1 MSDILKQLWE
11 TGTLSRGIWET
22 VYMTFLSTLI
32 AYIVGL
38 PLGVVL
44 AVTGEGGIRPMRW
57 LNRALGI
64 IVNVFRSIPF
74 IVLMVAMLPVAKAVV
89 GTALGNQYP
98 LVAMAKKELFQIKLL
113 GPLISALGAFPVD
126 RGTADIGAIKT
137 SLKAVKEGKKL
148 LIFPEGGTKH
158 KAGDEAKVG
167 AAMIAARTGAPIV
180 PIYISENKKFRSRV
194 YVVFGDAY
202 IPEKTKSKDGY
213 RAIADD
219 MMRRI
224 YALKEKI

>member
-1 MSDILKQLWE
+1 MKYN
-11 TGTLSRGIWET
+11 R
-22 VYMTFLSTLI
+22 TFQ
-32 AYIVGL
+32 A
-38 PLGVVL
+38 L
-44 AVTGEGGIRPMRW
+44 AIP
-57 LNRALGI
+57 
-64 IVNVFRSIPF
+64 IVNIYDHLKYNYHVIGREKVPDGGC
-74 IVLMVAMLPVAKAVV
+74 VLVANHTQWADPVLI

-180 PIYISENKKFRSRV
+180 PIYISENKKFRSKV

-202 IPEKTKSKDGY
+202 VPEKTKSKDGY

>member
-1 MSDILKQLWE
+1 MKYN
-11 TGTLSRGIWET
+11 R
-22 VYMTFLSTLI
+22 TFQ
-32 AYIVGL
+32 A
-38 PLGVVL
+38 L
-44 AVTGEGGIRPMRW
+44 AIP
-57 LNRALGI
+57 
-64 IVNVFRSIPF
+64 IVNVYDHVIGREKVPDGGC
-74 IVLMVAMLPVAKAVV
+74 VLVANHTQWADPVLV

-180 PIYISENKKFRSRV
+180 PIYISENKKFRSKV

-224 YALKEKI
+224 YALKETI

>member
-1 MSDILKQLWE
+1 MKYN
-11 TGTLSRGIWET
+11 R
-22 VYMTFLSTLI
+22 TFQ
-32 AYIVGL
+32 A
-38 PLGVVL
+38 L
-44 AVTGEGGIRPMRW
+44 AIP
-57 LNRALGI
+57 
-64 IVNVFRSIPF
+64 IVNVYDHLKYNYHVIGREKVPDGGC
-74 IVLMVAMLPVAKAVV
+74 VLVANHTQWADPVLV

-113 GPLISALGAFPVD
+113 GPLISALCAFPVD

-180 PIYISENKKFRSRV
+180 PIYISENKKFRSKV

-224 YALKEKI
+224 YALKETI

>member
-1 MSDILKQLWE
+1 MKYN
-11 TGTLSRGIWET
+11 R
-22 VYMTFLSTLI
+22 TFQ
-32 AYIVGL
+32 A
-38 PLGVVL
+38 L
-44 AVTGEGGIRPMRW
+44 AIP
-57 LNRALGI
+57 
-64 IVNVFRSIPF
+64 IVNVYDHLKYNYHVIGREKVPDGGC
-74 IVLMVAMLPVAKAVV
+74 VLVANHTQWADPVLV

-180 PIYISENKKFRSRV
+180 PIYISVNKKFRSKV

-224 YALKEKI
+224 YALKETI

>member
-1 MSDILKQLWE
+1 MKYN
-11 TGTLSRGIWET
+11 R
-22 VYMTFLSTLI
+22 TFQ
-32 AYIVGL
+32 A
-38 PLGVVL
+38 L
-44 AVTGEGGIRPMRW
+44 AIP
-57 LNRALGI
+57 
-64 IVNVFRSIPF
+64 IVNVYDHLKYNYHVIGREKVPDGGC
-74 IVLMVAMLPVAKAVV
+74 VLVANHTQWADPVLV

-148 LIFPEGGTKH
+148 PIFPEGGTKH

-180 PIYISENKKFRSRV
+180 PIYISENKKFRSKV

-224 YALKEKI
+224 YALKETI

>member
-1 MSDILKQLWE
+1 MKYN
-11 TGTLSRGIWET
+11 R
-22 VYMTFLSTLI
+22 TFQ
-32 AYIVGL
+32 A
-38 PLGVVL
+38 L
-44 AVTGEGGIRPMRW
+44 AIP
-57 LNRALGI
+57 
-64 IVNVFRSIPF
+64 IVNVYDHLKYNYHVIGREKVPDGGC
-74 IVLMVAMLPVAKAVV
+74 VLVANHTQWADPVLV

-180 PIYISENKKFRSRV
+180 PIYISENKKFRSKV
-194 YVVFGDAY
+194 YVAFGDAY

-224 YALKEKI
+224 YALKETI

>member
-1 MSDILKQLWE
+1 MKYNRIFQ
-11 TGTLSRGIWET
+11 
-22 VYMTFLSTLI
+22 
-32 AYIVGL
+32 A
-38 PLGVVL
+38 L
-44 AVTGEGGIRPMRW
+44 AIP
-57 LNRALGI
+57 
-64 IVNVFRSIPF
+64 IVNVYDHLKYNYHVIGREKVPDGGC
-74 IVLMVAMLPVAKAVV
+74 VLVANHTQWADPVLV

-180 PIYISENKKFRSRV
+180 PIYISENKKFRSKV

>member
-1 MSDILKQLWE
+1 MKYN
-11 TGTLSRGIWET
+11 R
-22 VYMTFLSTLI
+22 TFQ
-32 AYIVGL
+32 A
-38 PLGVVL
+38 L
-44 AVTGEGGIRPMRW
+44 AIP
-57 LNRALGI
+57 
-64 IVNVFRSIPF
+64 IVNVYDHLKYNYHVIRREKVPDGGC
-74 IVLMVAMLPVAKAVV
+74 VLVANHTQWADPVLV

-180 PIYISENKKFRSRV
+180 PIYISENKKFRSKV

-224 YALKEKI
+224 YALKETI

>member
-1 MSDILKQLWE
+1 MKYN
-11 TGTLSRGIWET
+11 R
-22 VYMTFLSTLI
+22 TFQ
-32 AYIVGL
+32 A
-38 PLGVVL
+38 L
-44 AVTGEGGIRPMRW
+44 AIP
-57 LNRALGI
+57 
-64 IVNVFRSIPF
+64 IVNVYDHLKYNYHVIGREKVPGGGC
-74 IVLMVAMLPVAKAVV
+74 VLVANHTQWADPVLV

-180 PIYISENKKFRSRV
+180 PIYISENKKFRSKV

-224 YALKEKI
+224 YALKETI

>member
-1 MSDILKQLWE
+1 MKYN
-11 TGTLSRGIWET
+11 R
-22 VYMTFLSTLI
+22 TFQ
-32 AYIVGL
+32 A
-38 PLGVVL
+38 L
-44 AVTGEGGIRPMRW
+44 AIP
-57 LNRALGI
+57 
-64 IVNVFRSIPF
+64 IVNVYDHLKYNYHVIGREKVPDGGC
-74 IVLMVAMLPVAKAVV
+74 VLVANHTQWADPVLV

-113 GPLISALGAFPVD
+113 GPLISVLGAFPVD

-180 PIYISENKKFRSRV
+180 PIYISENKKFRSKV

-224 YALKEKI
+224 YALKETI

>member
-1 MSDILKQLWE
+1 MKYN
-11 TGTLSRGIWET
+11 R
-22 VYMTFLSTLI
+22 TFQ
-32 AYIVGL
+32 A
-38 PLGVVL
+38 L
-44 AVTGEGGIRPMRW
+44 AIP
-57 LNRALGI
+57 
-64 IVNVFRSIPF
+64 IVNVYDHLKYNYHVIGREKVPDGGC
-74 IVLMVAMLPVAKAVV
+74 VLVANHTQWADPVLV

-180 PIYISENKKFRSRV
+180 PIYISENKKFRSKV

-224 YALKEKI
+224 YTLKETI

>member
-1 MSDILKQLWE
+1 MKYN
-11 TGTLSRGIWET
+11 R
-22 VYMTFLSTLI
+22 TFQ
-32 AYIVGL
+32 A
-38 PLGVVL
+38 L
-44 AVTGEGGIRPMRW
+44 AIP
-57 LNRALGI
+57 
-64 IVNVFRSIPF
+64 IVNVYDHLKYNYHVIGREKVPDGGC
-74 IVLMVAMLPVAKAVV
+74 VLVANHTQWADPVLV

-180 PIYISENKKFRSRV
+180 PIYISENTKFRSKV

-224 YALKEKI
+224 YALKETI

>member
-1 MSDILKQLWE
+1 MKYN
-11 TGTLSRGIWET
+11 R
-22 VYMTFLSTLI
+22 TFQ
-32 AYIVGL
+32 A
-38 PLGVVL
+38 L
-44 AVTGEGGIRPMRW
+44 AIP
-57 LNRALGI
+57 
-64 IVNVFRSIPF
+64 IVNVYDHLKYNYHVIGREKVPDGGC
-74 IVLMVAMLPVAKAVV
+74 VLVANHTQWADPVLV

-180 PIYISENKKFRSRV
+180 PIYISENKKFRSKV

-202 IPEKTKSKDGY
+202 VPEKTKSKDGY

>member
-1 MSDILKQLWE
+1 MKYN
-11 TGTLSRGIWET
+11 R
-22 VYMTFLSTLI
+22 TFQ
-32 AYIVGL
+32 A
-38 PLGVVL
+38 L
-44 AVTGEGGIRPMRW
+44 AIP
-57 LNRALGI
+57 
-64 IVNVFRSIPF
+64 IVNVYDHLKYNYHVIGREKVPDGGC
-74 IVLMVAMLPVAKAVV
+74 VLVANHTQWADPVLV

-180 PIYISENKKFRSRV
+180 PIYISENKKFRSKV

>member
-1 MSDILKQLWE
+1 MKYN
-11 TGTLSRGIWET
+11 R
-22 VYMTFLSTLI
+22 TFQ
-32 AYIVGL
+32 A
-38 PLGVVL
+38 L
-44 AVTGEGGIRPMRW
+44 AIP
-57 LNRALGI
+57 
-64 IVNVFRSIPF
+64 IVNVYDHLKYNYHVIGREKVPDGGC
-74 IVLMVAMLPVAKAVV
+74 VLVANHTQWADPVLV

-224 YALKEKI
+224 YALKETI

>member
-1 MSDILKQLWE
+1 MKYN
-11 TGTLSRGIWET
+11 R
-22 VYMTFLSTLI
+22 TFQ
-32 AYIVGL
+32 A
-38 PLGVVL
+38 L
-44 AVTGEGGIRPMRW
+44 AIP
-57 LNRALGI
+57 
-64 IVNVFRSIPF
+64 IVNVYDHLKYNYHVIGREKVPDGGC
-74 IVLMVAMLPVAKAVV
+74 VLVANHTQWADPVLV

-148 LIFPEGGTKH
+148 LIFPEGGTEH

-180 PIYISENKKFRSRV
+180 PIYISENKKFRSKV

>member
-1 MSDILKQLWE
+1 MKYN
-11 TGTLSRGIWET
+11 R
-22 VYMTFLSTLI
+22 TFQ
-32 AYIVGL
+32 A
-38 PLGVVL
+38 L
-44 AVTGEGGIRPMRW
+44 AIP
-57 LNRALGI
+57 
-64 IVNVFRSIPF
+64 IVNVYDHLKYNYHVIGREKVPDGGC
-74 IVLMVAMLPVAKAVV
+74 VLVANHTQWADPVLV

-180 PIYISENKKFRSRV
+180 PIYISENKRFRSKV

>member
-1 MSDILKQLWE
+1 MKYN
-11 TGTLSRGIWET
+11 R
-22 VYMTFLSTLI
+22 TFQ
-32 AYIVGL
+32 A
-38 PLGVVL
+38 L
-44 AVTGEGGIRPMRW
+44 AIP
-57 LNRALGI
+57 
-64 IVNVFRSIPF
+64 IVNVYDHLKYNYHVIGREKVPDGGC
-74 IVLMVAMLPVAKAVV
+74 VLVANHTQWADPVLV

-148 LIFPEGGTKH
+148 LIFPEGGTKN

-180 PIYISENKKFRSRV
+180 PIYISENKKFRSKV

-224 YALKEKI
+224 YALKETI

>member
-1 MSDILKQLWE
+1 MKYN
-11 TGTLSRGIWET
+11 R
-22 VYMTFLSTLI
+22 TFQ
-32 AYIVGL
+32 A
-38 PLGVVL
+38 L
-44 AVTGEGGIRPMRW
+44 AIP
-57 LNRALGI
+57 
-64 IVNVFRSIPF
+64 IVNVYDHLKYNYHVIGREKVPDGGC
-74 IVLMVAMLPVAKAVV
+74 VLVANHTQWADPVLV

-98 LVAMAKKELFQIKLL
+98 LVALAKKELFQIKLL

-180 PIYISENKKFRSRV
+180 PIYISENKKFRSKV

>member
-1 MSDILKQLWE
+1 MKYN
-11 TGTLSRGIWET
+11 R
-22 VYMTFLSTLI
+22 TFQ
-32 AYIVGL
+32 A
-38 PLGVVL
+38 L
-44 AVTGEGGIRPMRW
+44 AIP
-57 LNRALGI
+57 
-64 IVNVFRSIPF
+64 IVNVYDHLKYNYHVIGREKVPDGGC
-74 IVLMVAMLPVAKAVV
+74 APVANHTQWADPVLV

-180 PIYISENKKFRSRV
+180 PIYISENKKFRSKV

-224 YALKEKI
+224 YALKETI

>member
-1 MSDILKQLWE
+1 MKYN
-11 TGTLSRGIWET
+11 R
-22 VYMTFLSTLI
+22 TFQ
-32 AYIVGL
+32 A
-38 PLGVVL
+38 L
-44 AVTGEGGIRPMRW
+44 AIP
-57 LNRALGI
+57 
-64 IVNVFRSIPF
+64 IVNVYDHLNYNYHVIGREKVPDGGC
-74 IVLMVAMLPVAKAVV
+74 VLVANHTQWADPVLV

-180 PIYISENKKFRSRV
+180 PIYISENKKFRSKV

-224 YALKEKI
+224 YALKETI

>member
-1 MSDILKQLWE
+1 MKYN
-11 TGTLSRGIWET
+11 R
-22 VYMTFLSTLI
+22 TFQ
-32 AYIVGL
+32 A
-38 PLGVVL
+38 L
-44 AVTGEGGIRPMRW
+44 AIP
-57 LNRALGI
+57 
-64 IVNVFRSIPF
+64 IVNVYDHLKYNYHVIGREKVPDGGC
-74 IVLMVAMLPVAKAVV
+74 VLVANHTQWADPVLV

-148 LIFPEGGTKH
+148 LIFPDGGTKH

-180 PIYISENKKFRSRV
+180 PIYISENKKFRSKV

-224 YALKEKI
+224 YALKETI

>member
-1 MSDILKQLWE
+1 MKYN
-11 TGTLSRGIWET
+11 R
-22 VYMTFLSTLI
+22 TFQ
-32 AYIVGL
+32 A
-38 PLGVVL
+38 L
-44 AVTGEGGIRPMRW
+44 AIP
-57 LNRALGI
+57 
-64 IVNVFRSIPF
+64 IVNVYDHLKYNYHVIGREKVPDGGC
-74 IVLMVAMLPVAKAVV
+74 VLVANHTQWADPVLV

-180 PIYISENKKFRSRV
+180 PIYISENKRFRSKV

-224 YALKEKI
+224 YALKETI

>member
-1 MSDILKQLWE
+1 MKYN
-11 TGTLSRGIWET
+11 R
-22 VYMTFLSTLI
+22 TFQ
-32 AYIVGL
+32 A
-38 PLGVVL
+38 L
-44 AVTGEGGIRPMRW
+44 AIP
-57 LNRALGI
+57 
-64 IVNVFRSIPF
+64 IVNVYDHLKYNYHVIGREKVPDGGC
-74 IVLMVAMLPVAKAVV
+74 VLVANHTQWADPVLV

-148 LIFPEGGTKH
+148 LLFPEGGTKH

-180 PIYISENKKFRSRV
+180 PIYISENKKFRSKV

-224 YALKEKI
+224 YALKETI

>member
-1 MSDILKQLWE
+1 MKYN
-11 TGTLSRGIWET
+11 R
-22 VYMTFLSTLI
+22 TFQ
-32 AYIVGL
+32 A
-38 PLGVVL
+38 L
-44 AVTGEGGIRPMRW
+44 AIP
-57 LNRALGI
+57 
-64 IVNVFRSIPF
+64 IVNVYDHLKYNYHVIGREKVPDGGC
-74 IVLMVAMLPVAKAVV
+74 VLVANHTQWADPVLV

-148 LIFPEGGTKH
+148 LIFPEGGTRH

-180 PIYISENKKFRSRV
+180 PIYISENKKFRSKV

-224 YALKEKI
+224 YALKETI

>member
-1 MSDILKQLWE
+1 MKYN
-11 TGTLSRGIWET
+11 R
-22 VYMTFLSTLI
+22 TFQ
-32 AYIVGL
+32 A
-38 PLGVVL
+38 L
-44 AVTGEGGIRPMRW
+44 AIP
-57 LNRALGI
+57 
-64 IVNVFRSIPF
+64 IVNVYDHLKYNYHVIGREKVPDGGC
-74 IVLMVAMLPVAKAVV
+74 VLVQNHTQWADPVLV

-98 LVAMAKKELFQIKLL
+98 LVAMAKKELFQIKML

-180 PIYISENKKFRSRV
+180 PIYISENKKFRSKV

-224 YALKEKI
+224 YALKETI

>member
-1 MSDILKQLWE
+1 MKYN
-11 TGTLSRGIWET
+11 R
-22 VYMTFLSTLI
+22 TFQ
-32 AYIVGL
+32 A
-38 PLGVVL
+38 L
-44 AVTGEGGIRPMRW
+44 AIP
-57 LNRALGI
+57 
-64 IVNVFRSIPF
+64 IVNVYDHLKYNYHVIGREKVPDGGC
-74 IVLMVAMLPVAKAVV
+74 VLVANHTQWADPVLV

-158 KAGDEAKVG
+158 KAGNEAKVG

-180 PIYISENKKFRSRV
+180 PIYISENKKFRSKV

-224 YALKEKI
+224 YALKETI

>member
-1 MSDILKQLWE
+1 MKYN
-11 TGTLSRGIWET
+11 R
-22 VYMTFLSTLI
+22 TFQ
-32 AYIVGL
+32 A
-38 PLGVVL
+38 L
-44 AVTGEGGIRPMRW
+44 AIP
-57 LNRALGI
+57 
-64 IVNVFRSIPF
+64 IVNVYDHLKYNYHVIGREKVPDGGC
-74 IVLMVAMLPVAKAVV
+74 VLVANHTQWADPVLV

-180 PIYISENKKFRSRV
+180 PIYISENKKFRSKV
-194 YVVFGDAY
+194 YVVLGDAY

-224 YALKEKI
+224 YALKETI

>member
-1 MSDILKQLWE
+1 MKYN
-11 TGTLSRGIWET
+11 R
-22 VYMTFLSTLI
+22 TFQ
-32 AYIVGL
+32 A
-38 PLGVVL
+38 L
-44 AVTGEGGIRPMRW
+44 AIP
-57 LNRALGI
+57 
-64 IVNVFRSIPF
+64 IVNVYDHLKYNYHVIGREKVPDGGC
-74 IVLMVAMLPVAKAVV
+74 VLVANHTQWADPVLV

-148 LIFPEGGTKH
+148 LIFPEGGTTH

-180 PIYISENKKFRSRV
+180 PIYISENKKFRSKV

-224 YALKEKI
+224 YALKETI

>member
-1 MSDILKQLWE
+1 MKYN
-11 TGTLSRGIWET
+11 R
-22 VYMTFLSTLI
+22 TFQ
-32 AYIVGL
+32 A
-38 PLGVVL
+38 L
-44 AVTGEGGIRPMRW
+44 AIP
-57 LNRALGI
+57 
-64 IVNVFRSIPF
+64 IVNVYDHLKYNYHVIGREKVPDGGC
-74 IVLMVAMLPVAKAVV
+74 VLVANHTQWADPVLV

-180 PIYISENKKFRSRV
+180 PIYISEISLKGLCGFRRCVYTGKNQVQRRLSRDCGR
-194 YVVFGDAY
+194 YDAPHLRAEGDD
-202 IPEKTKSKDGY
+202 ITW
-213 RAIADD
+213 
-219 MMRRI
+219 
-224 YALKEKI
+224 

>member
-1 MSDILKQLWE
+1 MKYN
-11 TGTLSRGIWET
+11 R
-22 VYMTFLSTLI
+22 TFQ
-32 AYIVGL
+32 A
-38 PLGVVL
+38 L
-44 AVTGEGGIRPMRW
+44 AIP
-57 LNRALGI
+57 
-64 IVNVFRSIPF
+64 IVNVYDHLKYNYHVIGREKVPDGGC
-74 IVLMVAMLPVAKAVV
+74 VLVANHTQWADPVLV

-180 PIYISENKKFRSRV
+180 PIYISENKKFRSKV
-194 YVVFGDAY
+194 YVVFGDSY

-224 YALKEKI
+224 YALKETI

>member
-1 MSDILKQLWE
+1 MKYN
-11 TGTLSRGIWET
+11 R
-22 VYMTFLSTLI
+22 TFQ
-32 AYIVGL
+32 A
-38 PLGVVL
+38 L
-44 AVTGEGGIRPMRW
+44 AIP
-57 LNRALGI
+57 
-64 IVNVFRSIPF
+64 IVNVYDHLKYNYHVIGREKVPDGGC
-74 IVLMVAMLPVAKAVV
+74 VLVANHTQWADPVLV

-158 KAGDEAKVG
+158 KAGDEAKAG

-180 PIYISENKKFRSRV
+180 PIYISENKKFRSKV

>member
-1 MSDILKQLWE
+1 MKYN
-11 TGTLSRGIWET
+11 R
-22 VYMTFLSTLI
+22 TFQ
-32 AYIVGL
+32 A
-38 PLGVVL
+38 L
-44 AVTGEGGIRPMRW
+44 AIP
-57 LNRALGI
+57 
-64 IVNVFRSIPF
+64 IVNVYDHLKYNYHVIGRDKVPDGGC
-74 IVLMVAMLPVAKAVV
+74 VLVANHTQWADPVLV

-180 PIYISENKKFRSRV
+180 PIYISENKKFRSKV

-224 YALKEKI
+224 YALKETI

>member
-1 MSDILKQLWE
+1 MKYN
-11 TGTLSRGIWET
+11 R
-22 VYMTFLSTLI
+22 TFQ
-32 AYIVGL
+32 A
-38 PLGVVL
+38 L
-44 AVTGEGGIRPMRW
+44 AIP
-57 LNRALGI
+57 
-64 IVNVFRSIPF
+64 IVNVYDHLKYNYHVIGREKVPDGGC
-74 IVLMVAMLPVAKAVV
+74 VLVANHTQWADPVLV

-126 RGTADIGAIKT
+126 RGTANIGAIKT

-180 PIYISENKKFRSRV
+180 PIYISENKKFRSKV

-224 YALKEKI
+224 YALKETI

>member
-1 MSDILKQLWE
+1 MKYN
-11 TGTLSRGIWET
+11 R
-22 VYMTFLSTLI
+22 TFQ
-32 AYIVGL
+32 A
-38 PLGVVL
+38 L
-44 AVTGEGGIRPMRW
+44 AIP
-57 LNRALGI
+57 
-64 IVNVFRSIPF
+64 IVNVYDHLKYNYHVIGREKVPDGGC
-74 IVLMVAMLPVAKAVV
+74 VLVANHTQWADPVLV

-148 LIFPEGGTKH
+148 LIFTEGGTKH
-158 KAGDEAKVG
+158 KAGNEAKVG

-180 PIYISENKKFRSRV
+180 PIYISENKKFRSKV

-224 YALKEKI
+224 YALKETI

>member
-1 MSDILKQLWE
+1 MKYN
-11 TGTLSRGIWET
+11 R
-22 VYMTFLSTLI
+22 TFQ
-32 AYIVGL
+32 A
-38 PLGVVL
+38 L
-44 AVTGEGGIRPMRW
+44 AIP
-57 LNRALGI
+57 
-64 IVNVFRSIPF
+64 IVNVYDHLKDNYHVIGREKVPDGGC
-74 IVLMVAMLPVAKAVV
+74 VLVANHTQWADPVLV

-180 PIYISENKKFRSRV
+180 PIYISENKKFRSKV

-224 YALKEKI
+224 YALKETI

>member
-1 MSDILKQLWE
+1 MKYN
-11 TGTLSRGIWET
+11 R
-22 VYMTFLSTLI
+22 TFQ
-32 AYIVGL
+32 A
-38 PLGVVL
+38 L
-44 AVTGEGGIRPMRW
+44 AIP
-57 LNRALGI
+57 
-64 IVNVFRSIPF
+64 IVNVYDHLKYNYHVIGREKVPDGGC
-74 IVLMVAMLPVAKAVV
+74 VLVANHTQWADPVLV

-202 IPEKTKSKDGY
+202 VPEKTKSKDGY

>member
-1 MSDILKQLWE
+1 MKYN
-11 TGTLSRGIWET
+11 R
-22 VYMTFLSTLI
+22 TFQ
-32 AYIVGL
+32 A
-38 PLGVVL
+38 L
-44 AVTGEGGIRPMRW
+44 AIP
-57 LNRALGI
+57 
-64 IVNVFRSIPF
+64 IVNVYDHLKYNYHVIGREKVPDGGC
-74 IVLMVAMLPVAKAVV
+74 VLVANHTQWADPVLV

-167 AAMIAARTGAPIV
+167 AAMIATRTGAPIV
-180 PIYISENKKFRSRV
+180 PIYISENKKFRSKV

-224 YALKEKI
+224 YALKETI